1 MELTLTI
8 WLTAELSDDLNAKD
22 CDKISISAEHEPT
35 KEDLDEFVRE
45 QGYEDYKSYFKAY
58 IDDEEELKTVIEH
71 VEKGDIFLVESEI
84 EIDCRD
90 GKAFQNF
97 LLHKYQ
103 HELLANFMKE
113 INDRCAD
120 FSVEA

>member
-8 WLTAELSDDLNAKD
+8 WLTAELADAKTD
-22 CDKISISAEHEPT
+22 DKISINAEHEPT

-45 QGYEDYKSYFKAY
+45 QGYEDYKSYFKTY
-58 IDDEEELKTVIEH
+58 IDDEEELETVIKH
-71 VEKGDIFLVESEI
+71 VENDDIFLVESEI

-97 LLHKYQ
+97 LLRKYQ
-103 HELLANFMKE
+103 HQLLANFMKE

-120 FSVEA
+120 FNVEA

>member
-8 WLTAELSDDLNAKD
+8 WLTAELADSKTD
-22 CDKISISAEHEPT
+22 DKISISAEHEPT
-35 KEDLDEFVRE
+35 REDLDEFVRE

-58 IDDEEELKTVIEH
+58 IDDEEELKTIIEH
-71 VEKGDIFLVESEI
+71 VEQGDIFLVESEI
-84 EIDCRD
+84 KIDCKD

-103 HELLANFMKE
+103 NELLANFMKE

-120 FSVEA
+120 LNIEA

>member
-8 WLTAELSDDLNAKD
+8 WLTAELADNLNAKD
-22 CDKISISAEHEPT
+22 CDKISISAEHDPT
-35 KEDLDEFVRE
+35 REDLDEFVRE
-45 QGYEDYKSYFKAY
+45 QGYDNYKSYFETY
-58 IDDEEELKTVIEH
+58 IDDEEVLETVIKH
-71 VEKGDIFLVESEI
+71 VENGDIFLVESEI

-103 HELLANFMKE
+103 HQLLSNFMKE

-120 FSVEA
+120 FNVEA

>member
-8 WLTAELSDDLNAKD
+8 WLTAELADNLNAKD
-22 CDKISISAEHEPT
+22 CDKISINAEHDPT
-35 KEDLDEFVRE
+35 REDLDEFVRE
-45 QGYEDYKSYFKAY
+45 QGYDNYKSYFETY
-58 IDDEEELKTVIEH
+58 IDDEEVLETVIKH
-71 VEKGDIFLVESEI
+71 VENGDIFLVESEI

-90 GKAFQNF
+90 GKAFRNF

-103 HELLANFMKE
+103 NELLANFMKE

-120 FSVEA
+120 FNVEA